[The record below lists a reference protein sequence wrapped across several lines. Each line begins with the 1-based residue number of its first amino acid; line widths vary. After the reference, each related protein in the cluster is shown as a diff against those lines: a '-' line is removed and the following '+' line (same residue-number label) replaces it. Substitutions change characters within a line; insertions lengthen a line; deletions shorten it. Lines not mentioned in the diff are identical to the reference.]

1 MSRSSAPS
9 RYLSVWFDR
18 LAIDRTRRTVPSLGS
33 PLALVGKQANALRV
47 EALDPAGLA
56 LGLVPGMTLADA
68 RAQVPELQAADA
80 DPGADRRALK
90 ALARACR
97 RYTPSLALD
106 PPDGLM
112 LNVTGAARLFGG
124 DPERFVSPLQ
134 ASEIRFGEIWFTW
147 QDVLTLVGTL
157 VLFGVLWLVLNRTRA
172 GAIVRSVAED
182 PKLAQLF
189 GINAAMVYVGVFVF
203 ECAAVALAA
212 GLVAPRSPILT
223 SMGFD
228 EVILTFV
235 VVVLGG
241 IGSVTGSLVAGFGL
255 GLFTALFGAL
265 VSSAYT
271 TAAAFFVLLAFLV
284 LRPRGLVAR

>member
-1 MSRSSAPS
+1 MNI
-9 RYLSVWFDR
+9 LQQLINGLV
-18 LAIDRTRRTVPSLGS
+18 LGS
-33 PLALVGKQANALRV
+33 GYALIAIGWTVLLGAARLVNFAHGQLYMLGAFVAWAVMTKLGVNYFLAVPIAV
-47 EALDPAGLA
+47 VA
-56 LGLVPGMTLADA
+56 LGLLGV
-68 RAQVPELQAADA
+68 VLQ
-80 DPGADRRALK
+80 
-90 ALARACR
+90 
-97 RYTPSLALD
+97 
-106 PPDGLM
+106 GLM
-112 LNVTGAARLFGG
+112 LRPVMQQNLTSLMIVTLGFGYVFQGGASRLFGG

-134 ASEIRFGEIWFTW
+134 SAEIRFGEIWFTW

-157 VLFGVLWLVLNRTRA
+157 VLFGVLWLVLNRTRV

-189 GINAAMVYVGVFVF
+189 GINAVLVYIGVFVF
-203 ECAAVALAA
+203 ECAAVALGA

-284 LRPRGLVAR
+284 LRPRGLAAR

>member
-1 MSRSSAPS
+1 MN
-9 RYLSVWFDR
+9 
-18 LAIDRTRRTVPSLGS
+18 LAQQLINGLVLGS
-33 PLALVGKQANALRV
+33 GYALIAIGWTVLLGAARLVNFAHGQLYMLGAFVAWAVMTKLGVNYFLAVPIAV
-47 EALDPAGLA
+47 VA
-56 LGLVPGMTLADA
+56 LGLLGV
-68 RAQVPELQAADA
+68 VLQ
-80 DPGADRRALK
+80 
-90 ALARACR
+90 
-97 RYTPSLALD
+97 
-106 PPDGLM
+106 GLM
-112 LNVTGAARLFGG
+112 LRPVMQQNLTSLMIVTLGFGYVFQGGASRLFGG

-134 ASEIRFGEIWFTW
+134 SAEIRFGEIWFTW

-157 VLFGVLWLVLNRTRA
+157 VLFGVLWLVLNRTRV

-189 GINAAMVYVGVFVF
+189 GINAVLVYIGVFVF
-203 ECAAVALAA
+203 ECAAVALGA

-284 LRPRGLVAR
+284 LRPRGLAAR

>member
-1 MSRSSAPS
+1 MNIAQQ
-9 RYLSVWFDR
+9 LINGLV
-18 LAIDRTRRTVPSLGS
+18 LGS
-33 PLALVGKQANALRV
+33 GYALIAIGWTVLLGAARLVNFAHGQLYMLGAFIAWAAMTKLGVNYFLAVPIAV
-47 EALDPAGLA
+47 VA
-56 LGLVPGMTLADA
+56 LGLLGV
-68 RAQVPELQAADA
+68 VLQ
-80 DPGADRRALK
+80 
-90 ALARACR
+90 
-97 RYTPSLALD
+97 
-106 PPDGLM
+106 GLM
-112 LNVTGAARLFGG
+112 LRPVMQQNLTSLMIVTLGFGYVFQGGAARLFGG

-134 ASEIRFGEIWFTW
+134 SAEIRFGEIWFTW

-157 VLFGVLWLVLNRTRA
+157 VLFAALWLVLNRTRV
-172 GAIVRSVAED
+172 GAVVRSVAED

-189 GINAAMVYVGVFVF
+189 GINAALVYIGVFVF
-203 ECAAVALAA
+203 ECAAVALGA

-241 IGSVTGSLVAGFGL
+241 IGSVTGSLIAGFGL

-284 LRPRGLVAR
+284 LRPRGLAAR

>member
-1 MSRSSAPS
+1 MNI
-9 RYLSVWFDR
+9 LQQLINGLV
-18 LAIDRTRRTVPSLGS
+18 LGS
-33 PLALVGKQANALRV
+33 GYALIAIGWTVLLGAARLVNFAHGQLYMLGAFVAWAVMTKLGVNYFLAVPIAV
-47 EALDPAGLA
+47 VV
-56 LGLVPGMTLADA
+56 LGLLGV
-68 RAQVPELQAADA
+68 VLQ
-80 DPGADRRALK
+80 
-90 ALARACR
+90 
-97 RYTPSLALD
+97 
-106 PPDGLM
+106 GLM
-112 LNVTGAARLFGG
+112 LRPVMQQNLTSLMIVTLGFGYIFQGGASRLFGG

-134 ASEIRFGEIWFTW
+134 SAEIRIGEIWFTW

-157 VLFGVLWLVLNRTRA
+157 LLFGVLWLVLNRTRV

-189 GINAAMVYVGVFVF
+189 GINAARVYVGVFVF
-203 ECAAVALAA
+203 ECAAVALGA

-284 LRPRGLVAR
+284 LRPRGLAAR

>member
-1 MSRSSAPS
+1 MSDLFDLY
-9 RYLSVWFDR
+9 RYEFFRNGVIVAT
-18 LAIDRTRRTVPSLGS
+18 LAGALCG
-33 PLALVGKQANALRV
+33 LVGVYVVLRNMSYIGHGMSHAIFGGFAASALLGV
-47 EALDPAGLA
+47 NYFLAVPIAVVA
-56 LGLVPGMTLADA
+56 LGLLGV
-68 RAQVPELQAADA
+68 VLQ
-80 DPGADRRALK
+80 
-90 ALARACR
+90 
-97 RYTPSLALD
+97 
-106 PPDGLM
+106 GLM
-112 LNVTGAARLFGG
+112 LRPVMQQNLTSLMIVTLGFGYVFQGGASRLFGG

-134 ASEIRFGEIWFTW
+134 SAEIRFGEIWFTW

-157 VLFGVLWLVLNRTRA
+157 VLFGVLWLVLNRTRV

-189 GINAAMVYVGVFVF
+189 GINAVLVYIGVFVF
-203 ECAAVALAA
+203 ECAAVALGA

-284 LRPRGLVAR
+284 LRPRGLAAR

>member
-1 MSRSSAPS
+1 MN
-9 RYLSVWFDR
+9 
-18 LAIDRTRRTVPSLGS
+18 LAQQLINGLVLGS
-33 PLALVGKQANALRV
+33 GYALIAIGWTVLLGAARLVNFAHGQLYMLGAFVAWAVMTKLGVNYFLAVPIAV
-47 EALDPAGLA
+47 VA
-56 LGLVPGMTLADA
+56 LGLLGV
-68 RAQVPELQAADA
+68 VLQ
-80 DPGADRRALK
+80 
-90 ALARACR
+90 
-97 RYTPSLALD
+97 
-106 PPDGLM
+106 GLM
-112 LNVTGAARLFGG
+112 LRPVMQQNLTSLMIVTLGFGYVFQGGAARLFGG

-134 ASEIRFGEIWFTW
+134 ASEIRIGEIWFSW
-147 QDVLTLVGTL
+147 QDVLTLIGTL
-157 VLFGVLWLVLNRTRA
+157 LLFGVLWLVLNRTRV

-189 GINAAMVYVGVFVF
+189 GINAALVYVGVFVF
-203 ECAAVALAA
+203 ECAAVALGA

-284 LRPRGLVAR
+284 LRPRGLAAR

>member
-1 MSRSSAPS
+1 MNIAQQ
-9 RYLSVWFDR
+9 LINGLV
-18 LAIDRTRRTVPSLGS
+18 LGS
-33 PLALVGKQANALRV
+33 GYALIAIGWTVLLGAARLVNFAHGQLYMLGTFVAWAVMTKLGVNYFLAVPIAV
-47 EALDPAGLA
+47 VA
-56 LGLVPGMTLADA
+56 LGLLGV
-68 RAQVPELQAADA
+68 VLQ
-80 DPGADRRALK
+80 
-90 ALARACR
+90 
-97 RYTPSLALD
+97 
-106 PPDGLM
+106 GLM
-112 LNVTGAARLFGG
+112 LRPVMQQNLTSLMIVTLGFGYVFQGGASRLFGG

-134 ASEIRFGEIWFTW
+134 SAEIRFGEIWFTW

-157 VLFGVLWLVLNRTRA
+157 VLFGVLWLVLNRTRV

-189 GINAAMVYVGVFVF
+189 GINAVLVYIGVFVF
-203 ECAAVALAA
+203 ECAAVALGA

-284 LRPRGLVAR
+284 LRPRGLAAR